1 MHLLYESK
9 GTNTASIAAGTGAVT
24 FVRAAP
30 DFSGDQF
37 GIGMV
42 IEIGSEKYTIDKIAA
57 GGAVTIKPAPSAS
70 IIGVYK
76 INLPSLRLGPFIAAV
91 RAVGNFELA
100 AEGNLSTT
108 LELTP
113 NTQLP
118 DWVIV

>member
-24 FVRAAP
+24 
-30 DFSGDQF
+30 
-37 GIGMV
+37 
-42 IEIGSEKYTIDKIAA
+42 
-57 GGAVTIKPAPSAS
+57 IKPAPSAS
-70 IIGVYK
+70 IIDVYK

-91 RAVGNFELA
+91 WAVGNFELA

-118 DWVIV
+118 DWMIV